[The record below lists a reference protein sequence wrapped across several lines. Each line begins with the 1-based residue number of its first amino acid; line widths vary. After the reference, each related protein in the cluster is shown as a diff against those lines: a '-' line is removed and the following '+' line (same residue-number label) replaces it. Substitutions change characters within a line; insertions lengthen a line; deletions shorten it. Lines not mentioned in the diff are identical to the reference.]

1 MNNIQK
7 DLRLLP
13 TYFKKIA
20 FSLIGVSVLFL
31 VLSITKLLPIEKE
44 LVKLITKNTI
54 LISLLLLAITSNK
67 TEDELTHKNR
77 LKAFAG
83 AFIFGVVF
91 TIVSSISNYL
101 FPEFVSSSNTG
112 ITYVLIQMFIIYF
125 ISIYTMK
132 KSDREK

>member
-20 FSLIGVSVLFL
+20 FSLIGVSILFL
-31 VLSITKLLPIEKE
+31 VLSITKLLPLEKE
-44 LVKLITKNTI
+44 LVKLITKNTL

-67 TEDELTHKNR
+67 VEDELTHKNR

-101 FPEFVSSSNTG
+101 FPDFSNSSNTST
-112 ITYVLIQMFIIYF
+112 TYILIQMFFIYF
-125 ISIYTMK
+125 ISLYTMK
-132 KSDREK
+132 KKES